1 MSIHDETEADTR
13 AERIDPVL
21 AAAGWGQNG
30 SKVRREV
37 ICPGRIQSG
46 GTRGKGLSA
55 DYVLIHKGQKLAV
68 MEAKRAGISHRN
80 GVGQAKDY
88 ATRLGS
94 RYAYAS
100 NGLNWYQID
109 MVSGVEGDMELPFP
123 TPDEL
128 WDRTFADHNI
138 WRERFG
144 AVDFETDGGKWEL
157 RYYQH
162 KAITAAL
169 EAVAKGDR
177 RILLTLATGTG
188 KTSIAF
194 QIAWKLFQAKWN
206 LTGEPVRRPRILF
219 LADRNILADQAYNAF
234 SAFPNDA
241 VTRIDPDTIRKNRG
255 KPPKNASLFFTI
267 FQTFM
272 TGEGEPV
279 YTQYPPDFFDFI
291 VIDECHR
298 GGAKDESEWR
308 RLLEYFEPAAQL
320 GLTATPKR
328 KHNADTYSYFGEP
341 VYTYALRD
349 GIEDGFLTPFKVRQM
364 ASTIDEY
371 VYDGTDDLVVGA
383 VEEGEAFTEGDFN
396 TRIVIPERELS
407 RVKEFMSQIDQ
418 RQKTLV
424 FCATQN
430 HAALVRDLINQVKD
444 STNPNYCH
452 RVTADDGA
460 VGEQHLRDFQD
471 NDKTIPTILTTS
483 QKLSTGVDARNVRH
497 IVLMRPIRS
506 MIEFKQIIG
515 RGTRTYEG
523 KDFFTIWDFVKA
535 HENFNDPEWDGE
547 PLEPEPPKGP
557 RSPVAGPEPG
567 PDEPGEPGG
576 GTEEPPREKIVVK
589 LSDGSVRKI
598 KYIASTTYWSPE
610 GKPISAAEFLERL
623 FGDLKGIVADEDQ
636 LRTTWSDPDNRE
648 RFLDQLSDRGYDE
661 DRLNDIRRL
670 VDAADSDLFDVLS
683 YIMFTNPPRTRH
695 ERADIVRSDGMTDAD
710 GEMKDLLLAILGAY
724 EARGESELATKKLG
738 TFLTARYG
746 SVSESKEKLGGL
758 AAVKDAFRSMQKTLY
773 SG

>member
-21 AAAGWGQNG
+21 AAAGWGKNG

-55 DYVLIHKGQKLAV
+55 DYVLIPKGQKLAV
-68 MEAKRAGISHRN
+68 LEAKRAGVSHRN

-100 NGLNWYQID
+100 NGLKWYQID
-109 MVSGVEGDMELPFP
+109 MANGAEGNMDLPFP

-128 WDRTFADHNI
+128 WDRTFADHND

-162 KAITAAL
+162 KAVNAAL
-169 EAVAKGDR
+169 EALAKGDR

-194 QIAWKLFQAKWN
+194 QIAWKLFKAKWN
-206 LTGEPVRRPRILF
+206 LSGEPVRRPRILF

-308 RLLEYFEPAAQL
+308 RLLEYFEPAFQL

-328 KHNADTYSYFGEP
+328 KHNADTYAYFGEP

-371 VYDGTDDLVVGA
+371 VYDGSDQLIVGDI
-383 VEEGEAFTEGDFN
+383 EEGDTFTEGDFN
-396 TRIVIPERELS
+396 TRIVIEERELS
-407 RVKEFMSQIDQ
+407 RVKEFMAQIDQ

-424 FCATQN
+424 FCATQD

-471 NDKTIPTILTTS
+471 NDKTIPSVLTTS
-483 QKLSTGVDARNVRH
+483 QKLSTGVDARNIRH

-506 MIEFKQIIG
+506 MIEFKQISG

-535 HENFNDPEWDGE
+535 HENFYDPEWGGE
-547 PLEPEPPKGP
+547 PLEPEEPKGP
-557 RSPVAGPEPG
+557 RTPPTEPEPG
-567 PDEPGEPGG
+567 PEEPPGG
-576 GTEEPPREKIVVK
+576 GDGPEPPQEKIVVK
-589 LSDGSVRKI
+589 LSDGSVRRI

-610 GKPISAAEFLERL
+610 GKPISAQEFLERL
-623 FGDLKGIVADEDQ
+623 FGDLAGIVADEDQ
-636 LRTTWSDPDNRE
+636 LRAIWSDPDNRE
-648 RFLDQLSDRGYDE
+648 RFLEQLSDRGYDR
-661 DRLNDIRRL
+661 DRLDDIRRL
-670 VDAADSDLFDVLS
+670 VDAPDSDLFDVLS
-683 YIMFTNPPRTRH
+683 YILFTNPPKTRN
-695 ERADIVRSDGMTDAD
+695 ERADNVRKDGLGQTA
-710 GEMKDLLLAILGAY
+710 EETKALLLAILAAY
-724 EARGESELATKKLG
+724 EERGETELRTKKLG

-746 SVSESKEKLGGL
+746 SVSEGKAKLGGL
-758 AAVKDAFRSMQKTLY
+758 EAIKTAFREMQGTLY
-773 SG
+773 SD

>member
-68 MEAKRAGISHRN
+68 LEAKRAGVSHRS

-109 MVSGVEGDMELPFP
+109 MANGAEGDMDLPFP

-128 WDRTFADHNI
+128 WDRTFADHND

-162 KAITAAL
+162 KAVNAAL
-169 EAVAKGDR
+169 EALAKGDR

-255 KPPKNASLFFTI
+255 RPPKNASLFFTI

-328 KHNADTYSYFGEP
+328 KHNADTYAYFGEP
-341 VYTYALRD
+341 IYTYALRD

-371 VYDGTDDLVVGA
+371 VYDGSDDLIAGA

-396 TRIVIPERELS
+396 TRIIIEERELS

-424 FCATQN
+424 FCATQD
-430 HAALVRDLINQVKD
+430 HAALVRDLINQVKG

-452 RVTADDGA
+452 RVTADDGT

-471 NDKTIPTILTTS
+471 NDKTIPTVLTTS
-483 QKLSTGVDARNVRH
+483 QKLSTGVDARNIRH

-547 PLEPEPPKGP
+547 PLEPEEPKGP
-557 RSPVAGPEPG
+557 RTPPTGPEPG
-567 PDEPGEPGG
+567 PEEPPGG
-576 GTEEPPREKIVVK
+576 GEGPEPPQEKIVVK
-589 LSDGSVRKI
+589 LSDGSVRRI

-610 GKPISAAEFLERL
+610 GKPISAQEFLERL
-623 FGDLKGIVADEDQ
+623 FGDLAGIVADEDQ
-636 LRTTWSDPDNRE
+636 LRAVWSDPDNRE
-648 RFLDQLSDRGYDE
+648 RFLEQLSDRGYDR
-661 DRLNDIRRL
+661 DRLDDIRRL
-670 VDAADSDLFDVLS
+670 VDAPDSDLFDVLS
-683 YIMFTNPPRTRH
+683 YILFTNPPKTRN
-695 ERADIVRSDGMTDAD
+695 ERADNVRRDGLGQTA
-710 GEMKDLLLAILGAY
+710 EETKALLLAILAAY
-724 EARGESELATKKLG
+724 EERGESELRTKKLG

-746 SVSESKEKLGGL
+746 SVSEGKAKLGGL
-758 AAVKDAFRSMQKTLY
+758 DAIKTAFREMQGTLY
-773 SG
+773 SD

>member
-21 AAAGWGQNG
+21 VASGWGQNG

-46 GTRGKGLSA
+46 GRRGKGLSA

-68 MEAKRAGISHRN
+68 LEAKRAGVSHRN

-109 MVSGVEGDMELPFP
+109 MANGAECEMDLPFP

-162 KAITAAL
+162 KAINAAL

-206 LTGEPVRRPRILF
+206 LSGEPVRRPRILF

-255 KPPKNASLFFTI
+255 VPKNASLFFTI

-328 KHNADTYSYFGEP
+328 KHNADTYAYFGEP

-371 VYDGTDDLVVGA
+371 VYDGRDQLVVGE
-383 VEEGEAFTEGDFN
+383 VEEGEKFTEGDFN
-396 TRIVIPERELS
+396 TRIIIEDRELS
-407 RVKEFMSQIDQ
+407 RVREFMSQIDQ

-424 FCATQN
+424 FCATQD
-430 HAALVRDLINQVKD
+430 HAALVRDLINQVKGIP
-444 STNPNYCH
+444 NPNYCH

-483 QKLSTGVDARNVRH
+483 QKLSTGVDARNIRH

-547 PLEPEPPKGP
+547 PLEPEEPKGP
-557 RSPVAGPEPG
+557 RTPPTGPEPG
-567 PDEPGEPGG
+567 PDESEEPGG
-576 GTEEPPREKIVVK
+576 SGEEEPPHEKVVVK

-610 GKPISAAEFLERL
+610 GKPISAQEFLNRL
-623 FGDLKGIVADEDQ
+623 FGDLAGIVADEDR
-636 LRTTWSDPDNRE
+636 LRAVWSDPDNRE
-648 RFLDQLSDRGYDE
+648 RFLEQLSDRGYDR
-661 DRLNDIRRL
+661 DRLDDIRRL
-670 VDAADSDLFDVLS
+670 VDAPDSDLFDVLS
-683 YIMFTNPPRTRH
+683 YILFTNPPKTRN
-695 ERADIVRSDGMTDAD
+695 ERADNVRRDGLSETA
-710 GEMKDLLLAILGAY
+710 EETKALLLAILAAY
-724 EARGESELATKKLG
+724 EERGESELRTKKLG

-746 SVSESKEKLGGL
+746 SVSEGKAKLGGL
-758 AAVKDAFRSMQKTLY
+758 DAIKTAFREMQGALY
-773 SG
+773 SD